1 MDAVTLQSGDALL
14 RSVDLNESLSLLQ
27 PRGVVIRGGRWWCV
41 ITGLLLV
48 SSWWLLR
55 VVCSVRLLPVA
66 GWLAGGALDRS
77 IGAASSQ
84 DRSSPLLL
92 LPAADG

>member
-14 RSVDLNESLSLLQ
+14 RSVNLNESLSLLQ

-41 ITGLLLV
+41 ITGLLVV
-48 SSWWLLR
+48 SSRWLLR

-66 GWLAGGALDRS
+66 GWLAVRSIDRS
-77 IGAASSQ
+77 VPQVRKIDLPPS
-84 DRSSPLLL
+84 L
-92 LPAADG
+92 LPTS